1 MILADHII
9 MFREHAMMLLYMKII
24 TVAEFRLFLINCEY
38 YFTHEISYNGNLK
51 GTSQIL
57 VLPTTNALLMHGSS
71 CLISSSIGTGGT
83 FSPPAVT
90 MISLIRPVMYK
101 NPSESRFPTSPVLY
115 KERLI

>member
-9 MFREHAMMLLYMKII
+9 MFCEHAMMLSYVKNDYDIQILDQLLSTANSYISS
-24 TVAEFRLFLINCEY
+24 TIN
-38 YFTHEISYNGNLK
+38 
-51 GTSQIL
+51 GTSQIW

-101 NPSESRFPTSPVLY
+101 NPSESRFPTSPVLQY
-115 KERLI
+115 TKNDKFTF

>member
-24 TVAEFRLFLINCEY
+24 TIAEFQIN
-38 YFTHEISYNGNLK
+38 SYQLRIGHLK
-51 GTSQIL
+51 AASQIM

-71 CLISSSIGTGGT
+71 CLMSSSIGTGGT

-101 NPSESRFPTSPVLY
+101 NPSESRFPTSPVLQY
-115 KERLI
+115 TKNDKFTF